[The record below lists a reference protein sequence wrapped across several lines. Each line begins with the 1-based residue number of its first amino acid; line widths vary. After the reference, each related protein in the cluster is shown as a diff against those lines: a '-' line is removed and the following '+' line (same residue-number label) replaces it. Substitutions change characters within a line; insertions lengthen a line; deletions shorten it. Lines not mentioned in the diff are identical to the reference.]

1 MRVMRLIVISI
12 CAASATAGNALAAQ
26 NAPPPDG
33 DLIVLGMIGFL
44 YLEGSHE
51 PIGTA
56 LTRHAVKF
64 WNKLQTG

>member
-1 MRVMRLIVISI
+1 MRVMRLVILSI
-12 CAASATAGNALAAQ
+12 CAASATATNAPAAP

-33 DLIVLGMIGFL
+33 DLIVLGMTGFL
-44 YLEGSHE
+44 YLKGSHE